1 MYATLAGTRDGKITG
16 LRCTSYANLGAYP
29 STIGPGVATAMVGR
43 NVTSVYDIP
52 NPFCEV
58 YAVFTNVV
66 SLGAQ
71 RGSGRAETTFMIE
84 RLIDR
89 FAQEIGMDPAEVR
102 RKNLIQADQL
112 PFDNRMGWMYDLSLI
127 HISEP
132 TRPY

>member
-1 MYATLAGTRDGKITG
+1 MRSTVQGRDQKMYATLAGTRDGRITG

-29 STIGPGVATAMVGR
+29 STMARAWLRAVVGR

-89 FAQEIGMDPAEVR
+89 FAQEIGMDR
-102 RKNLIQADQL
+102 CNTR
-112 PFDNRMGWMYDLSLI
+112 
-127 HISEP
+127 ISS
-132 TRPY
+132 RPITAFR